1 MSAEEVPPLPLPTP
15 EQEEAIIHARVHTD
29 DKAIRRLMKRLQSYL
44 ALNFAYISYQN
55 DTDPSLATLVGLTE
69 VDNARDE
76 FLVELASFRLSIQ
89 KATLVLGAEARQVQ
103 QYNSEI
109 ESITREHDAT
119 RLDLDNLR
127 LTLEQEQTFR
137 KRKQE
142 YDVVAEKVNEFPSRA
157 ELTADITAL
166 EDELSTI
173 RAAREDHNEN
183 LAARRAVLDT
193 LVNQIQALRLMGKQQ
208 DSAESA
214 TSASASAS
222 VPPDS
227 AASHALNPAARPF
240 VPLRS
245 AGNTPTPGPGT
256 PLPLSSV
263 TNKTEGDD
271 DIEMGEV
278 PEEAEAGEVEDV
290 DKWGKRS
297 RSKSRKPDEEM
308 EEGEASDAS
317 SELTAL

>member
-1 MSAEEVPPLPLPTP
+1 MSAEDIPPLPLPTP

-29 DKAIRRLMKRLQSYL
+29 DRAIRRLMKRLQSYL
-44 ALNFAYISYQN
+44 ALHFAYISYQN

-127 LTLEQEQTFR
+127 LTLEQEQIFR

-142 YDVVAEKVNEFPSRA
+142 YDVVAEKVNDFP
-157 ELTADITAL
+157 DITAL

-193 LVNQIQALRLMGKQQ
+193 LVNQIQALRLMGKQH
-208 DSAESA
+208 DSTDPA
-214 TSASASAS
+214 ASASAS
-222 VPPDS
+222 TSVPPES
-227 AASHALNPAARPF
+227 ATSHALNPAARSF

-290 DKWGKRS
+290 EKWGKRS

>member
-1 MSAEEVPPLPLPTP
+1 MSAEDVPPLPLPTP

-29 DKAIRRLMKRLQSYL
+29 DRAIRRLMKRLQSYL
-44 ALNFAYISYQN
+44 ALHFAYTSYQN
-55 DTDPSLATLVGLTE
+55 NTDPSLATLVGLTE

-103 QYNSEI
+103 QYNSEV
-109 ESITREHDAT
+109 ESITQEHDAT

-127 LTLEQEQTFR
+127 LTLEQEQMFR

-142 YDVVAEKVNEFPSRA
+142 YDVVAEKVNDFPSRA

-193 LVNQIQALRLMGKQQ
+193 LVSQIHSLRLMGKQQ
-208 DSAESA
+208 DGTDPP
-214 TSASASAS
+214 TSASAAPESAS
-222 VPPDS
+222 
-227 AASHALNPAARPF
+227 HTLNPAARPF
-240 VPLRS
+240 IPLRS
-245 AGNTPTPGPGT
+245 AGDTPTPGPGT
-256 PLPLSSV
+256 PLPPV
-263 TNKTEGDD
+263 ANKTEGDD

-278 PEEAEAGEVEDV
+278 AEETEAGEVEDEE
-290 DKWGKRS
+290 KWAKQS
-297 RSKSRKPDEEM
+297 KSKSRKPDEEM
-308 EEGEASDAS
+308 EEGEASDGS
-317 SELTAL
+317 SDLSSP

>member
-1 MSAEEVPPLPLPTP
+1 MSTVIPPLPLPTQ

-29 DKAIRRLMKRLQSYL
+29 DRAIRKLMKRLQTYL
-44 ALNFAYISYQN
+44 ALNLAYISYQN
-55 DTDPSLATLVGLTE
+55 DPDPSLATLITLAE

-76 FLVELASFRLSIQ
+76 FLIELASFRLGVQ
-89 KATLVLGAEARQVQ
+89 KTTLVIGAEGRQVQ
-103 QYNSEI
+103 QYKDEI
-109 ESITREHDAT
+109 ESITREHGAT
-119 RLDLDNLR
+119 RLDIDNLR
-127 LTLEQEQTFR
+127 LTLEQEQIFR

-157 ELTADITAL
+157 ELSADIAAL

-193 LVNQIQALRLMGKQQ
+193 LVTQIQSLRLMGKPQ
-208 DSAESA
+208 DGGEPAVVSGSTPGPGEPHPAGH
-214 TSASASAS
+214 
-222 VPPDS
+222 P
-227 AASHALNPAARPF
+227 LNPTARPF
-240 VPLRS
+240 VPLHS

-256 PLPLSSV
+256 PLPVV
-263 TNKTEGDD
+263 TNKPEGDD

-278 PEEAEAGEVEDV
+278 AEEAEAGEVEDE
-290 DKWGKRS
+290 DKWGKAPK
-297 RSKSRKPDEEM
+297 SKARKPDEEM

-317 SELTAL
+317 SELSDP

>member
-29 DKAIRRLMKRLQSYL
+29 DRAIRRLMKRLQSYL
-44 ALNFAYISYQN
+44 ALHFAYISYQN

-109 ESITREHDAT
+109 ENITREHDAT

-127 LTLEQEQTFR
+127 LTLEQEQMFR

-142 YDVVAEKVNEFPSRA
+142 YDVVAEKVNDFPSRA

-208 DSAESA
+208 DSTDPAA
-214 TSASASAS
+214 PAS
-222 VPPDS
+222 VPPES
-227 AASHALNPAARPF
+227 TTGHGLNPAARPF
-240 VPLRS
+240 IPLRS
-245 AGNTPTPGPGT
+245 VGNTPTPGPGT

-278 PEEAEAGEVEDV
+278 AEEAEAGEVEDV
-290 DKWGKRS
+290 EKWGKQSRS
-297 RSKSRKPDEEM
+297 RSRKPDEEM